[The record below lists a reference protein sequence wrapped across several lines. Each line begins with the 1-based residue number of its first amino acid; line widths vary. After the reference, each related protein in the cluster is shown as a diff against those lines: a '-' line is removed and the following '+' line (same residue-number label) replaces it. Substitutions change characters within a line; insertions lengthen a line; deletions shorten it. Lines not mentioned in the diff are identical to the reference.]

1 MRAISEG
8 SESQQMCQERSN
20 RRVRGT
26 EGDGRTK
33 DWDYWSDKAD
43 EIYGSKGYTGSGRIH
58 AQITVFAYFIFLM
71 IKTSVLSV
79 RNDIHGKCS

>member
-8 SESQQMCQERSN
+8 SESQQVCQERSN
-20 RRVRGT
+20 RCVRGT

-33 DWDYWSDKAD
+33 DWDHWSDKAD

-58 AQITVFAYFIFLM
+58 AKISVFAKYTLF
-71 IKTSVLSV
+71 S
-79 RNDIHGKCS
+79 

>member
-8 SESQQMCQERSN
+8 SESRQVCRERSN

-33 DWDYWSDKAD
+33 DWDHRSDRAN
-43 EIYGSKGYTGSGRIH
+43 EINICEQR
-58 AQITVFAYFIFLM
+58 
-71 IKTSVLSV
+71 
-79 RNDIHGKCS
+79 